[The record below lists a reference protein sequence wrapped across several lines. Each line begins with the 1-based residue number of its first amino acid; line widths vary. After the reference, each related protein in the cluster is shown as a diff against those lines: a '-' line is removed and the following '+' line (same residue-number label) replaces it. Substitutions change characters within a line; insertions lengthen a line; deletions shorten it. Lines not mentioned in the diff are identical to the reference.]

1 MIVNSFPLFF
11 TLALIRPGANS
22 GSTRSPV
29 DCVKLPSSSKMNVRE
44 KQKNK
49 NRTRKN
55 KINSR
60 KQGCQLHCRV
70 HKFKDWGTSNI
81 FTHWQSLQLILWKKK
96 NTTLARIHGRLTNA
110 VVHTGADTLAHT
122 HPPNIYIQKAT
133 SIAKLCV
140 ISCHRSTG
148 LEACEFVCWGFCVQK
163 CGLLSD
169 CCLKELPAVDIN
181 TRWSRS
187 RGFFCLSRFFFL
199 FLFSVGNYFLIGS
212 MHLAGFWNWKMRK
225 RFFFC
230 LSRKKK
236 KQNLNRKIRYN
247 KTTRDRLAVSNET
260 LRQTSESFVLRG
272 QPVYSNNTKRE
283 PQKGGR
289 LWCYP
294 REMIIGISFVG
305 RKYRWAVYRKLV
317 PTWVFPLR
325 SRSRCETKTTKLWII
340 ISRRM
345 RRNRNLS
352 FCLENV

>member
-96 NTTLARIHGRLTNA
+96 HNACTHTWTTHERGRTHWSR
-110 VVHTGADTLAHT
+110 HTRT
-122 HPPNIYIQKAT
+122 HPHTQHIHSEGNEHSEAVCNILPPFDWSGSMWIRV
-133 SIAKLCV
+133 L
-140 ISCHRSTG
+140 
-148 LEACEFVCWGFCVQK
+148 
-163 CGLLSD
+163 GLLRSKVRFVKWLLLERVT
-169 CCLKELPAVDIN
+169 CCRHQHKVKPL
-181 TRWSRS
+181 TR
-187 RGFFCLSRFFFL
+187 FFFLSFKIFFL

-225 RFFFC
+225 RFF
-230 LSRKKK
+230 SVYQEKK
-236 KQNLNRKIRYN
+236 
-247 KTTRDRLAVSNET
+247 
-260 LRQTSESFVLRG
+260 
-272 QPVYSNNTKRE
+272 
-283 PQKGGR
+283 
-289 LWCYP
+289 
-294 REMIIGISFVG
+294 
-305 RKYRWAVYRKLV
+305 
-317 PTWVFPLR
+317 
-325 SRSRCETKTTKLWII
+325 ETKPK
-340 ISRRM
+340 
-345 RRNRNLS
+345 
-352 FCLENV
+352 